1 MTWGNVVG
9 SQTVEHPEWLEVAFV
24 PRWTSS
30 QHLVLMVS
38 LNLPPNYPALIAPS
52 YQHTLA
58 VTLTDERVLK
68 IVHFFSVLLK
78 IRRSRAFMSI
88 SALGKVHLSQYRR
101 LISLHVKEDAVW

>member
-24 PRWTSS
+24 PQWTLS

-52 YQHTLA
+52 YRHTGRDL
-58 VTLTDERVLK
+58 DR
-68 IVHFFSVLLK
+68 
-78 IRRSRAFMSI
+78 
-88 SALGKVHLSQYRR
+88 
-101 LISLHVKEDAVW
+101 